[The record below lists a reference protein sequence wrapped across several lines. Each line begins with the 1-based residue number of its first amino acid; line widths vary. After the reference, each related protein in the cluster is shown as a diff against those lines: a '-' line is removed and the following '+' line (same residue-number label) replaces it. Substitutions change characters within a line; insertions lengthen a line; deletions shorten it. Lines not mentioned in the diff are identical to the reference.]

1 MTLYLRDEVEAE
13 GKSWPIR
20 SEYRVILDI
29 LRMTED
35 PDLSDGDKAEAL
47 LKMFYIEE
55 PENKAKALEAA
66 RDFISP
72 GGGKRSGPSLVKV
85 NRIIGRECR
94 SPEPLH
100 WHSFLSAF
108 MEIGPESLYG
118 QILLIRE
125 KRKTGRALTKD
136 EMRFYRRNRRLV
148 EPPVKASEADENI
161 LKEWT

>member
-1 MTLYLRDEVEAE
+1 M
-13 GKSWPIR
+13 
-20 SEYRVILDI
+20 ILDI
-29 LRMTED
+29 LRMLED

-55 PENKAKALEAA
+55 PENKVKALEAA

-72 GGGKRSGPSLVKV
+72 GGGNRSGPSLVKWEADFDLMAGAV

-148 EPPVKASEADENI
+148 EPPVKASEAEENI